1 MEVDGRWCSFSI
13 GWCLGEPAVIFP
25 GFPQVYQGPLGHC
38 FASSS
43 PSGGEMH
50 CNQDIFWFI
59 HVNPVILVT
68 GLPVF
73 PVYFDHFSK
82 GHDGC
87 HVGRGYW
94 TNVWCTSHPIA
105 AWCVLVFSVH
115 GCWLHSTFLRRCSQ
129 RDIYHFYLL
138 GMYPDDDC
146 VLGSTPWKC
155 RINCI
160 PRRFIRVIRMLKIH
174 LCN

>member
-1 MEVDGRWCSFSI
+1 MNRPLF
-13 GWCLGEPAVIFP
+13 FR
-25 GFPQVYQGPLGHC
+25 GFPRCIRVPWVTVSLHHHLQGGKCTAIKIL
-38 FASSS
+38 
-43 PSGGEMH
+43 
-50 CNQDIFWFI
+50 FWFI